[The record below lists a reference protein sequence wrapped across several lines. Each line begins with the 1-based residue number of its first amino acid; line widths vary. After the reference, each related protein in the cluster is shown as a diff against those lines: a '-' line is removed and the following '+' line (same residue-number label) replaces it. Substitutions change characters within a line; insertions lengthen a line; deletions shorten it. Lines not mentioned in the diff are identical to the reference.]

1 MRDLRAA
8 TADTVTGGD
17 RIQRIASWIV
27 TSGVKVVTTR
37 DLTRNVTGMRG
48 LGSRDI
54 HARVSPL
61 VAGGWLVPDQR
72 GPESTK
78 WHFILLLE
86 HWGALLGRG
95 TTLAIDNID
104 KVRVGHSRSKLS
116 RGRALSHSAAAL
128 SERKSRWALF
138 KSSFNEAANL
148 DEEKLEG
155 TI

>member
-1 MRDLRAA
+1 MARYAGSCAAVRRAETPGRAPEDRGGAAHELLPEERLSIMSIRVREERYILSSFWSMGRAA
-8 TADTVTGGD
+8 
-17 RIQRIASWIV
+17 
-27 TSGVKVVTTR
+27 
-37 DLTRNVTGMRG
+37 
-48 LGSRDI
+48 
-54 HARVSPL
+54 
-61 VAGGWLVPDQR
+61 
-72 GPESTK
+72 
-78 WHFILLLE
+78 
-86 HWGALLGRG
+86 GAG

>member
-1 MRDLRAA
+1 MSIGTARQSSTIRAMEGLTKRGFA
-8 TADTVTGGD
+8 EFVDNVDT
-17 RIQRIASWIV
+17 R
-27 TSGVKVVTTR
+27 
-37 DLTRNVTGMRG
+37 
-48 LGSRDI
+48 
-54 HARVSPL
+54 AR
-61 VAGGWLVPDQR
+61 R
-72 GPESTK
+72 K
-78 WHFILLLE
+78 IHFILLLE
-86 HWGALLGRG
+86 LWGALLGRG